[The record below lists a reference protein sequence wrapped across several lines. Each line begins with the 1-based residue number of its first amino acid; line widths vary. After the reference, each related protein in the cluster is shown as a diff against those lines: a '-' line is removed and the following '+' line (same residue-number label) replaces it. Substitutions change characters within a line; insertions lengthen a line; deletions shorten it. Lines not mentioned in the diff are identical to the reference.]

1 MLESVI
7 RFLITMCLIA
17 LCVFLV
23 IWVLGAIGIVLPAMV
38 VKIIWIIAA
47 LVAVLFLV
55 RLLKPYWGNYFP

>member
-1 MLESVI
+1 MLEAVI

-17 LCVFLV
+17 LCIFLV
-23 IWVLGAIGIVLPAMV
+23 IWVLGAVGIILPAMV

-55 RLLKPYWGNYFP
+55 RLLRPYWGRYFP

>member
-1 MLESVI
+1 MLEAVI

>member
-1 MLESVI
+1 MLEAVI

-38 VKIIWIIAA
+38 IKIIWIIAA

>member
-1 MLESVI
+1 MLEAVI

-38 VKIIWIIAA
+38 IKIIWIIAA

-55 RLLKPYWGNYFP
+55 RLLKPYWGSYFP

>member
-1 MLESVI
+1 MLEAVI

-23 IWVLGAIGIVLPAMV
+23 IWVLGAIGVVLPAMV
-38 VKIIWIIAA
+38 IKIIWIIAA

-55 RLLKPYWGNYFP
+55 RLLKPYWGSYFP

>member
-1 MLESVI
+1 MLEAVI

-23 IWVLGAIGIVLPAMV
+23 IWVLSAIGIVLPAMV
-38 VKIIWIIAA
+38 VKILWIIAA

-55 RLLKPYWGNYFP
+55 RLLRPYWGDYFP